1 MNITANES
9 NTKTVL
15 ELDLVAY
22 SDIARA
28 LEENLDVEAVKTFQD
43 QIQSFVDIGLK
54 ELRLLRDNV
63 VLATAGDNAIL
74 IFDNAALM
82 HHFAKAVQEATEKH
96 NRQRSVES
104 AKRWFRMGAATGPVL
119 IIPEERRIVGTTVG
133 RAVRLEAA
141 SEKGVILID
150 NDTFIALPEDLRKC
164 YGAEEIVNGK
174 RDEQFNV
181 RRCAFVIPPESP
193 ANLSSKGIDKLQRPN
208 LSVGVTILLAVVVGA
223 GFFWKHYMVAK
234 TPLQR
239 MEQCRKDAEST
250 LDSLSWQ
257 DELPVVLK
265 RWREEALL
273 LDDESLRKSILE
285 KLSLM
290 EEKSKILAKPVV
302 KMSLD
307 RIAEELSDAVRS
319 QSQILSTHPKRPL

>member
-1 MNITANES
+1 MNKTASES
-9 NTKTVL
+9 NIKTVL

-28 LEENLDVEAVKTFQD
+28 LEENLDVQAVKTFQD

-54 ELRLLRDNV
+54 ELHLRRDDV

-74 IFDNAALM
+74 IFENAALL
-82 HHFAKAVQEATEKH
+82 HHFAKVVQEATEKH

-119 IIPEERRIVGTTVG
+119 IIPEERRIVGTTVA

-141 SEKGVILID
+141 AEKGELLID
-150 NDTFIALPEDLRKC
+150 SDTFHALPEDLKKC
-164 YGAEEIVNGK
+164 YSAEEIVSGK
-174 RDEQFNV
+174 RDELFNV
-181 RRCAFVIPPESP
+181 RRCAFVIPPKHS
-193 ANLSSKGIDKLQRPN
+193 ANQPSKRSDKLQRSK
-208 LSVGVTILLAVVVGA
+208 LFAGAILLLAAFVGA
-223 GFFWKHYMVAK
+223 GFFWKHYIATK
-234 TPLQR
+234 TPLQK

-250 LDSLSWQ
+250 LDSFSWQ
-257 DELPVVLK
+257 DELPIVLK
-265 RWREEALL
+265 RWREETLML
-273 LDDESLRKSILE
+273 VDEPLRKSILE

-290 EEKSKILAKPVV
+290 EEKSKILAKPAV

-307 RIAEELSDAVRS
+307 RIAEELSDAERG
-319 QSQILSTHPKRPL
+319 QSKVLSTQPKRPL